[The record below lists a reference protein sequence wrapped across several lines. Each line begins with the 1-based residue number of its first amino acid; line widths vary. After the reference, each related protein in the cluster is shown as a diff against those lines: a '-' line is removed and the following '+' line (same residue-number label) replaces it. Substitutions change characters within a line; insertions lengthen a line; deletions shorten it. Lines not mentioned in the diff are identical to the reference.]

1 MPRYDF
7 KNLKTGEVKEYTMSY
22 KDLDQFKKDNPD
34 LQQQIGTI
42 NHSYNSSGSATL
54 KKAGDGW
61 KEVQQRIQSGLP
73 PRLKGKIKT
82 K

>member
-7 KNLKTGEVKEYTMSY
+7 LNTETGEVKEYTMSW
-22 KDLDQFKKDNPD
+22 KELDKFKEENPH
-34 LQQQIGTI
+34 LKQQINQLNMITNKDG
-42 NHSYNSSGSATL
+42 AVL

-61 KEVQQRIQSGLP
+61 KEVQYRIKSGMP
-73 PRLKGKIKT
+73 PRLRGNIKT

>member
-7 KNLKTGEVKEYTMSY
+7 KNTETGEVKEYTMSW
-22 KDLDQFKKDNPD
+22 KDLDKFKEDNPH
-34 LQQQIGTI
+34 LKQQIGAPVMNTR
-42 NHSYNSSGSATL
+42 SDGDVL

-61 KEVQQRIQSGLP
+61 KEVQDRIKSGMP
-73 PRLKGKIKT
+73 PRLRGNIKT

>member
-7 KNLKTGEVKEYTMSY
+7 KNLKTGEVKEYTMSW

-34 LQQQIGTI
+34 LQQQITSV
-42 NHSYNSSGSATL
+42 NFVYDNNVL
-54 KKAGDGW
+54 KKAGGGW
-61 KEVQQRIQSGLP
+61 KEVQDRIKSGMP
-73 PRLKGKIKT
+73 PKDRHLIKT

>member
-7 KNLKTGEVKEYTMSY
+7 LNTKTGEVTEYTMSW
-22 KDLDQFKKDNPD
+22 KDLDKFKEDNPH
-34 LQQQIGTI
+34 LQQKIIPPKFITRQDGDV
-42 NHSYNSSGSATL
+42 L

-61 KEVQQRIQSGLP
+61 KEVQDRIKGGMP
-73 PRLKGKIKT
+73 PRLRGNIKT

>member
-7 KNLKTGEVKEYTMSY
+7 LNTETGEVKEYTMSW
-22 KDLDQFKKDNPD
+22 KELDKFKEENPH
-34 LQQQIGTI
+34 LKQQINQLNMITNKDG
-42 NHSYNSSGSATL
+42 AVL

-61 KEVQQRIQSGLP
+61 KEVQDRIKSGMP
-73 PRLKGKIKT
+73 PRLRGNIKT

>member
-7 KNLKTGEVKEYTMSY
+7 KNLKTGEVKEYTMSW

-42 NHSYNSSGSATL
+42 NHAYGTSSL

-61 KEVQQRIQSGLP
+61 KEVQDRIKSGMP
-73 PRLKGKIKT
+73 PRLRDNIKT

>member
-7 KNLKTGEVKEYTMSY
+7 KDSKTNEVSEYTMSW
-22 KDLDQFKKDNPD
+22 KDLDKFKEDNPN
-34 LQQQIGTI
+34 LHQVI
-42 NHSYNSSGSATL
+42 SAPEFNTRADGDVL

-61 KEVQQRIQSGLP
+61 KEVQQRIQSGMP
-73 PRLKGKIKT
+73 PRLRGNIKT

>member
-7 KNLKTGEVKEYTMSY
+7 KNLKTGEVTEYTMSW

-34 LQQQIGTI
+34 LQQQIGVMNMIT
-42 NHSYNSSGSATL
+42 GKDGATL

-61 KEVQQRIQSGLP
+61 KEVQDKIKKGLP
-73 PRLKGKIKT
+73 KRYADNIRT